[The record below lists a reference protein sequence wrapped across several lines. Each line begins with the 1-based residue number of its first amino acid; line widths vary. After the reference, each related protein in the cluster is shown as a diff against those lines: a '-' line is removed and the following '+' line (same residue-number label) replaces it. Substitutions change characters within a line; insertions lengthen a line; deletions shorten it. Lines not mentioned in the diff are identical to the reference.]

1 LTVVQKSAQRAPTAN
16 VKRKEC
22 NMALRATK
30 PSARTRRLKLLMYGD
45 AGVGKTTACCQ
56 MPAPYLIDSERGTD
70 NYHELVNA
78 VGGAV
83 FQTTSIEDVIDEV
96 RNLSIEP
103 HDFKTLVIDSISP
116 LFFDLVEKC
125 EKEVGNEW
133 GKHYQEASKHM
144 KRLVNLLLRLDM
156 NVVITAHAKP
166 EYGDEMK
173 VIGTTFEGW
182 KRLPYIFD
190 LVLHLEKPT
199 PTKRFARVCKT
210 RIEGFPDGETFEWTF
225 EELAKRYSMQELER
239 TAKVVTP
246 ATSKQVAEIEAY
258 VINYVSGGEFVSN
271 CLTKLGIDELKD
283 LTKEQATKMVA
294 AIKKKVSVK

>member
-1 LTVVQKSAQRAPTAN
+1 
-16 VKRKEC
+16 
-22 NMALRATK
+22 MALRATK
-30 PSARTRRLKLLMYGD
+30 PSAQTRRLKLFMFGE
-45 AGVGKTTACCQ
+45 AGVGKTTASCQ
-56 MPAPYLIDSERGTD
+56 MPAPYIIDSERGTD
-70 NYHELVNA
+70 NYHKLVNS

-83 FQTTSIEDVIDEV
+83 FQTTSIEEVIEEV
-96 RNLSIEP
+96 RNLSTEK
-103 HDFKTLVIDSISP
+103 HGFKTLAIDSISP
-116 LFFDLVEKC
+116 LYFDLVEKC
-125 EKEVGNEW
+125 EAEVGNEW

-210 RIEGFPDGETFEWTF
+210 RIEGFPDGETFEWKF
-225 EELAKRYSMQELER
+225 EELSKRYSLEELQRNAE
-239 TAKVVTP
+239 VITP
-246 ATSKQVAEIEAY
+246 AAAKQCEEIQTY
-258 VINYVSGGEFVSN
+258 INDYVSGGEFVDQ
-271 CLTKLGIDELKD
+271 CLARIGIDELKD
-283 LTKEQATKMVA
+283 LTKEQATTLIA